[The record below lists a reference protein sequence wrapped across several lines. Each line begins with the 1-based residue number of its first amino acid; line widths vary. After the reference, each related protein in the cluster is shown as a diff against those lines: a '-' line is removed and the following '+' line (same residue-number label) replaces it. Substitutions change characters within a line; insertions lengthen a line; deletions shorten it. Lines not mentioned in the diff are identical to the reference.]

1 MGFQKKYNNDG
12 SIQISK
18 IRLVAKGFRQK
29 EGINYFDIHALVA
42 RITFIRIIL
51 ALSSVY
57 NLYVHQIDVK
67 TTFLNEE
74 LDEQV
79 YIEQLKGFALLGN
92 KHIVCKLIKSLYGL
106 KQAPK

>member
-12 SIQISK
+12 SIQTFQ

-29 EGINYFDIHALVA
+29 EGISYFDIRALVA
-42 RITFIRIIL
+42 RITFIRIFL

-57 NLYVHQIDVK
+57 SLYVHQINVK

-74 LDEQV
+74 LD
-79 YIEQLKGFALLGN
+79 
-92 KHIVCKLIKSLYGL
+92 
-106 KQAPK
+106 